1 MGFGLCLVYVEVG
14 MIRGSTADPAF
25 NQAYCNA
32 LRALP
37 VEHLETPRQYGQRW
51 REAYRCRVDPNDT
64 PGWPIQVYVFDRD
77 EDYTWF
83 MLRWG

>member
-1 MGFGLCLVYVEVG
+1 MGLGLCHVYVEVG
-14 MIRGSTADPAF
+14 MIRVNVMEEPFNTA
-25 NQAYCNA
+25 YWNA
-32 LRALP
+32 KRTLP

-51 REAYRCRVDPNDT
+51 RREFRCRVDPDSI
-64 PGWPIQVYVFDRD
+64 GDVCYIFDRD